1 MLDFPVRETVLDN
14 GLKVLTVEHRVAPIT
29 TVWVWYRVGS
39 RNERPGITGISHWVE
54 HMCFKGGI
62 EFGKGDIFKEV
73 ARVGGYNN
81 GMTSTDFTVYF
92 ETVPS
97 AHGDLG
103 LRIEADRM
111 ANARFDPDEA
121 AAERTVIISEREGAE
136 NWPTFLLGEE
146 TALAAYRTHPYRWS
160 VIGWKADLQQI
171 THADLWDYYKACYA
185 PDNAVLIAV
194 GDFETEAMLA
204 EIRRLYGGIEGRA
217 RVPEIRSHEPPQQ
230 GERRFY
236 LRRPAPAAYL
246 DMAFHIPEARHPD
259 GPALQVLTSILAGTG
274 AVSWLSPAAGGWKT
288 SRLYRALIET
298 TLASAAGCNLTPGQ
312 IDPGLGHFTATVR
325 VGVEPEAVEEAVL
338 AVIAQATAAPPSE
351 DEMSRAKTQLAAAV
365 AYAGESATGIAS
377 LLGQAEMVDTY
388 RRLPEMHDRLQAVTA
403 EDVLRVAQTY
413 LTPENRTTGWLI
425 PTGEPGGA
433 PPDST
438 PGNFRVFRY
447 TGLEILRQAERRR
460 LENGL
465 QVVACRLDATPSVS
479 LAGAIR
485 GGSVL
490 DSAEQAGRARFTAAM
505 LERGTETRTYQ
516 ELSAA
521 LDGIGAT
528 FGVGAALECL
538 TMGGNAL
545 ARDLGTLL
553 DIAADQLRRPVF
565 PETEMERVRTEIL
578 TQLREREDDTRTV
591 AQKRARQLLYP
602 SGHPYGV
609 WEAGETP
616 TIEALSREDLVAY
629 HQQAVRPDETVLVL
643 AGDIDPLEAIGQ
655 VGERFGDWEASGA
668 VCWPGLSAAPP
679 PEIEVE
685 DVLLAGK
692 TQCDI
697 VIASPGVP
705 RTHEDYLPL
714 RFATMV
720 LGQLG
725 FMGRFGATVR
735 DQLGLAYY
743 CFATTQES
751 YGDSM
756 WLAQAGVNPRNV
768 QLAYDTMLAQMRL
781 MQTELISD
789 QEYADLV
796 ANQLGALAM
805 LLETKAKIASVLLQ
819 IERFGLGVDYYERY
833 PDLVWS
839 VTPEHI
845 LQAAQQYFRP
855 EAHVRVVAGPSWH

>member
-54 HMCFKGGI
+54 HMCFKGGA

-97 AHGDLG
+97 EHGDLG

-111 ANARFDPDEA
+111 ARARFDPDEA
-121 AAERTVIISEREGAE
+121 ASERTVIISEREGAE

-160 VIGWKADLQQI
+160 VIGWKADLEQI

-194 GDFETEAMLA
+194 GDFETETMLA
-204 EIRRLYGGIEGRA
+204 EIQRLYGGIEGRA
-217 RVPEIRSHEPPQQ
+217 RVPEVRSHEPPQQ

-236 LRRPAPAAYL
+236 VRRPAAASYL
-246 DMAFHIPEARHPD
+246 DMAFHIPNARHED
-259 GPALQVLTSILAGTG
+259 EPALRVLNSILAGTG
-274 AVSWLSPAAGGWKT
+274 AISWLSPAAGGTKT
-288 SRLYRALIET
+288 SRIYRALVET
-298 TLASAAGCNLTPGQ
+298 SLASAASCSLTPGQ
-312 IDPGLGHFTATVR
+312 IDPGLGHFVATVR
-325 VGVEPEAVEEAVL
+325 VGVAPEAVEEAML
-338 AVIAQATAAPPSE
+338 AVIEQAQAAPPSA
-351 DEMSRAKTQLAAAV
+351 DEMAKAKTQLTAAM

-377 LLGQAEMVDTY
+377 LLGQAEMADSYERVA
-388 RRLPEMHDRLQAVTA
+388 RLHERVQAVTA

-413 LTPENRTTGWLI
+413 LVPENRTTGWLI
-425 PTGEPGGA
+425 PTEDGGGGSGPAPG
-433 PPDST
+433 S
-438 PGNFRVFRY
+438 FRAFPY
-447 TGLEILRQAERRR
+447 TGLEMFRQAERRR
-460 LENGL
+460 LDNGL
-465 QVVACRLDATPSVS
+465 QVVACRTGVTPSVS

-485 GGSVL
+485 GGGVL
-490 DSAEQAGRARFTAAM
+490 DTAEQAGRARFTAAM
-505 LERGTETRTYQ
+505 LERGTESRTYQ
-516 ELSAA
+516 EMSAA

-528 FGVGAALECL
+528 FGMGAALECL
-538 TMGGNAL
+538 TLSGNAL
-545 ARDLGTLL
+545 AQDLGTLL
-553 DIAADQLRRPVF
+553 DIAADQLRNPVF
-565 PETEMERVRTEIL
+565 PEAEVEKVRSEIL
-578 TQLREREDDTRTV
+578 TQLRERDDDTRTV

-602 SGHPYGV
+602 GGHPYGV
-609 WEAGETP
+609 WELGETT
-616 TIEALSREDLVAY
+616 TIQALARADLVAY
-629 HQQAVRPDETVLVL
+629 HQQAARPDETILVLV
-643 AGDIDPLEAIGQ
+643 GDVEPVDAIRE
-655 VGERFGDWEASGA
+655 VAERFEDWEAPT
-668 VCWPGLSAAPP
+668 VQCWPGLFATPPAA
-679 PEIEVE
+679 IQAE
-685 DVLLAGK
+685 DVVIAGK
-692 TQCDI
+692 TQCDV

-705 RTHEDYLPL
+705 RSHDDYLPL

-735 DQLGLAYY
+735 DELGLAYY
-743 CFATTQES
+743 CFAATQES

-756 WLAQAGVNPRNV
+756 WLAQAGVNPKNV

-781 MQTELISD
+781 MQEELVGD
-789 QEYADLV
+789 EEYAELV
-796 ANQLGALAM
+796 ANQLGVLAM
-805 LLETKAKIASVLLQ
+805 LLETKAKVASVLLQ

-833 PDLVWS
+833 PDLVRS

-845 LQAAQQYFRP
+845 LQAARQYFRP